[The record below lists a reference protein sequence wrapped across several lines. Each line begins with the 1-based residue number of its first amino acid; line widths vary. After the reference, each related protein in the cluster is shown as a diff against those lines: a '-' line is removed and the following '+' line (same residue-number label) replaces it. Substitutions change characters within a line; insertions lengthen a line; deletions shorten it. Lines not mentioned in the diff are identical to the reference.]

1 MILSPAAEGLGAG
14 DCLELHL
21 RGWVSSPGDT
31 SQGPLFQEEQP
42 AERSLPASFVL
53 CLLLKNKFLE
63 ETVSPD
69 AWWVPVGRGLRERV
83 WCFSFR
89 RGGGGGGRRRKS
101 LVKGGSD
108 ALCFKI
114 HYYSPKEREFVL
126 GAHTPFPANPTS
138 TPPYPQPPP
147 PGTPS
152 PGLQPC

>member
-21 RGWVSSPGDT
+21 RGRVSRPGDT

-53 CLLLKNKFLE
+53 CPLLKNKFLE

-89 RGGGGGGRRRKS
+89 RGEGGRAWLKVAQMLFVSKSIVIALRRES
-101 LVKGGSD
+101 L
-108 ALCFKI
+108 C
-114 HYYSPKEREFVL
+114 
-126 GAHTPFPANPTS
+126 
-138 TPPYPQPPP
+138 
-147 PGTPS
+147 
-152 PGLQPC
+152 